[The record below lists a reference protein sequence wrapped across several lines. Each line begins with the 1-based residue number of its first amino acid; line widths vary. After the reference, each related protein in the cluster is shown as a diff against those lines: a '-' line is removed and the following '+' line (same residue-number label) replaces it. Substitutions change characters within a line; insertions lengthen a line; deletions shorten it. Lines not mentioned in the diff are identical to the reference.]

1 MKGLVDRLIAAAYA
15 SIMPTAQVQEEIIRA
30 LESQAEAIS
39 MVELLKQM
47 QSVSVQSTAI
57 RAAVLPLISV
67 RRIELTP
74 ERKLRLLTQS
84 R

>member
-15 SIMPTAQVQEEIIRA
+15 VIMPIAQVQEEIIRA

-47 QSVSVQSTAI
+47 RSVSVQSTAI
-57 RAAVLPLISV
+57 RAEIGRAHV
-67 RRIELTP
+67 
-74 ERKLRLLTQS
+74 
-84 R
+84 

>member
-1 MKGLVDRLIAAAYA
+1 MHHEGVY
-15 SIMPTAQVQEEIIRA
+15 STFMPTAEIQREIISA
-30 LESQAEAIS
+30 LRNAQSALSMPALVQIIQRNTSQPA
-39 MVELLKQM
+39 
-47 QSVSVQSTAI
+47 TTI

-74 ERKLRLLTQS
+74 ERKLRL